1 MKINTVRLLFEQSG
15 TFKSVFNELGYK
27 AYDYDIDNQFNQ
39 TNFQI
44 DLFNEIDNAYNN
56 KPSIFDDFNKD
67 DLILAFFPCT
77 YFSVQNEL
85 IWSRK
90 VYNFKTWSEEK
101 ITKYIENRKREREK
115 FFQTLLKFI
124 SVINKLKLRTVIEN
138 PFQGNY
144 LLTRKEIKYPDIVI
158 LNRREYGDYYKK
170 PTMFYFYNFEPS
182 FISQYHIINKAK
194 IKQVSLS
201 TKGITRSLIH
211 KDFAK
216 NFVLKFILGI

>member
-101 ITKYIENRKREREK
+101 ITKYIENRKRERERN
-115 FFQTLLKFI
+115 FF
-124 SVINKLKLRTVIEN
+124 KL
-138 PFQGNY
+138 Y
-144 LLTRKEIKYPDIVI
+144 
-158 LNRREYGDYYKK
+158 
-170 PTMFYFYNFEPS
+170 
-182 FISQYHIINKAK
+182 
-194 IKQVSLS
+194 
-201 TKGITRSLIH
+201 
-211 KDFAK
+211 
-216 NFVLKFILGI
+216 